1 MPPNPLAEIRLA
13 YSRTAALAAIAHGE
27 QYQWANTALD
37 QAGLHQ
43 TGRRKRQHAQPRRS
57 PSPPPGGPP
66 PCDQPAVPRPTRRPL
81 AADQQKEGI
90 LLCPTTSASVPI
102 PNTVSSPPPH
112 RASPLTWPSGSSSA
126 SSSSPSPFRR
136 ACTGSPSRN
145 AMGCAVPAKPST
157 TCAAS
162 ATACRPTFAPT
173 RPSPP
178 AHHART
184 GRTGSRSAAAVSPKQ
199 QPAERRSAPH
209 RPPLPRPRP
218 DRSHRSPPTHRPST

>member
-1 MPPNPLAEIRLA
+1 MPRTLLPRSGSP
-13 YSRTAALAAIAHGE
+13 TAAPPP
-27 QYQWANTALD
+27 WPPSPTASSTSGPTPPWTRPD
-37 QAGLHQ
+37 SPNGTTEA
-43 TGRRKRQHAQPRRS
+43 TACPAPTFAQPAT
-57 PSPPPGGPP
+57 GGPAPLKPARRTTTHP
-66 PCDQPAVPRPTRRPL
+66 PSL

-90 LLCPTTSASVPI
+90 LLCPTTSASVTI

-112 RASPLTWPSGSSSA
+112 RTSPLTWPSGSSSA

-136 ACTGSPSRN
+136 ACTASPSRN
-145 AMGCAVPAKPST
+145 ATGCAVPAKPST

-162 ATACRPTFAPT
+162 ATACMPTFAST

-218 DRSHRSPPTHRPST
+218 GRSRRSPPTHRPST